1 MVRDKDKNLRLEE
14 VAVPRGSTFVGMA
27 LKDTPIRRE
36 TRALVVAVRGSDR
49 LFTYNPDPDYVIGEG
64 TTLVVLAET
73 DSIVKLRA
81 LVG

>member
-1 MVRDKDKNLRLEE
+1 
-14 VAVPRGSTFVGMA
+14 
-27 LKDTPIRRE
+27 
-36 TRALVVAVRGSDR
+36 VRGSDR
-49 LFTYNPDPDYVIGEG
+49 EFTYNPDPDYVIGEG